1 MGKSQHHCHLWLP
14 DLFNSTGGI
23 QRYSSFCF
31 KAFQTLHPDFAY
43 DIFIKHDT
51 DVTSKLPN
59 LCFHPSGNWPLSLRT
74 PAFASQLIGFGFW
87 QRPNL
92 IFSSHLNFSVPA
104 YLLKRLFGIPY
115 WVVVHGIEVWN
126 LQNSN
131 LQTALHHADRILA
144 VSHHTRDRLLQEQN
158 LDPDKVIVL
167 PNTFDADDFQI
178 APKPDN
184 LLKRYGLKPEQPII
198 LTVARLSQLEQYKG
212 YDKIL
217 AALPQ
222 IRQAIPNIHYVL
234 VGKGDDQPRIE
245 QLISKYQLQDCVTL
259 TGFVSD
265 EELSSHYHL
274 CDIFAMPSKAEGF
287 GIVYLEALACGKP
300 TLGGNQ
306 DGAQDALCQGELGAL
321 VDPDDMEAIAQ
332 TIIQILQGTYSNP
345 LIYQPEAL
353 RENVIK
359 QFGFEQF
366 QKTLGN
372 YLEEHFTSTSS
383 QRKLINHV

>member
-1 MGKSQHHCHLWLP
+1 MEKHNYQKYKKISLWFP
-14 DLFNSTGGI
+14 EIFEFKGGI
-23 QRYSSFCF
+23 QVYSAFLLEALQNLYPKVNYNIFLKRDTRCSPKSFF
-31 KAFQTLHPDFAY
+31 KANTKFYFAG
-43 DIFIKHDT
+43 T
-51 DVTSKLPN
+51 WSLP
-59 LCFHPSGNWPLSLRT
+59 SRT
-74 PAFASQLIGFGFW
+74 IVFAAQILGYGI
-87 QRPNL
+87 QQNPNL
-92 IFSSHLNFSVPA
+92 IITSHLNFSVAA
-104 YLLKRLFGIPY
+104 YLLKRLMGIPY
-115 WVVVHGIEVWN
+115 WVVAHGIEVWN
-126 LQNSN
+126 LQNPT
-131 LQTALHHADRILA
+131 LQSALHHADRILA
-144 VSHHTRDRLLQEQN
+144 VSHHTRDRLLKEQN
-158 LDPDKVIVL
+158 LDPDKVVVL

-234 VGKGDDQPRIE
+234 VGKGDDKLRIE

-259 TGFVSD
+259 TGYVSD
-265 EELSSHYHL
+265 EELSSYYHL

-321 VDPDDMEAIAQ
+321 VDPDDIEAIAQ

-345 LIYQPEAL
+345 LIYQPEVL
-353 RENVIK
+353 REKVIK

-366 QKTLGN
+366 QETLGN
-372 YLEEHFTSTSS
+372 YLEQNFTC
-383 QRKLINHV
+383 V